1 MRSARSQTLAGK
13 FKQRIEIGP
22 HVLTGDE
29 PADHG
34 GEDAGPE
41 PKELLN
47 AALATCTSMTVK
59 AYADHKG
66 MKLERVDVGVEG
78 EQAAGGWLFKR
89 TVRLEGSLTDGER
102 ARLLE
107 IANKC
112 PVHKIL
118 SGKIEIRTELQPKD

>member
-1 MRSARSQTLAGK
+1 MRSARATTLGGK

-29 PADHG
+29 AAELG
-34 GEDAGPE
+34 GEDAGPD

-59 AYADHKG
+59 VYADHKG
-66 MKLERVDVGVEG
+66 MKLEKVDVRVEG
-78 EQAAGGWLFKR
+78 EQAPDGWLFKR
-89 TVRLEGSLTDGER
+89 RVRLEGQLSDQER

-118 SGKIEIRTELQPKD
+118 SGKIEIRTELEPKS